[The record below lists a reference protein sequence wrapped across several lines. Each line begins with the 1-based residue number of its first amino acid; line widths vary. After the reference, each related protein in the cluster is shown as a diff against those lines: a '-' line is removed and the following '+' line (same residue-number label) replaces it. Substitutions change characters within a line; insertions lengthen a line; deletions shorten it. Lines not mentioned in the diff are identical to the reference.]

1 MTKFKGTGRIT
12 LTASNTSRQ
21 INTFAATYD
30 DYPKAAINNAKR
42 ALSIREDKDNTKI
55 QECGERTGWARA
67 NQLAKGEVLSRET
80 VARMAS
86 FKRHQKNKTGNPT
99 EDCGAL
105 MWLAW
110 GGDEG
115 IEWAINKMQEIREE
129 EQEEFSKLGFKN
141 TKLDHVEFASSLGEM
156 TVPEDVQVREED
168 LLLVPFRLISATIV
182 GAYSWKATDF
192 SDAKVLRNSM
202 RKLLKKPV
210 YTQHFADPD
219 NAIGFVKDVVWTNAY
234 MQNGVEVPAGID
246 GVLAIDTVGDR
257 KESLARGIQM
267 GAIHSNSVSVE
278 FEWKASHDF
287 QNEYDFLDAIGSVV
301 DGKMVTRVVTKVV
314 DFFESSLVDLG
325 ADPYAKIIDSNG
337 NLINIEEGATI
348 TQYKKDNKTKEVEY
362 ALSNIHSFSA
372 TLSYNKQTNKMKHKL
387 KGKFGAAL
395 SKMMEEAIESKMA
408 KEELSREDVINALSD
423 AAGVTVK
430 TIGNILAAKSNCP
443 TMARMEA
450 FASVLGLSI
459 ESVLESAEIDGCIT
473 ADADLAAAKDDKE
486 EMMEDKEEY
495 MEEEEED
502 EMEEEMM
509 EDKDKKDMG
518 KDCGCE
524 GLKKQLEETKAAFA
538 KAIEAH
544 KEEVLKFK
552 QDLAKEA
559 TNLKE
564 VRLSNVTLKAESES
578 YSKLVEQHDTLK
590 AEYSAL
596 KAKENFIEVGEKYQE
611 NLTKRVIESYKKQA
625 GSNFKES
632 MVKLFESANLE
643 QLEELAGDVNE
654 SLFEKFSYSCASC
667 GHNKANFGSVRKSAK
682 SSAPAINKED
692 VITDED
698 LRKEFS
704 KDK

>member
-1 MTKFKGTGRIT
+1 MPRFKGTGRIT
-12 LTASNTSRQ
+12 LTASNTSRP

-30 DYPKAAINNAKR
+30 DYPKAATNNAKR
-42 ALSIREDKDNTKI
+42 ALSIKNDKDNTKI
-55 QECGERTGWARA
+55 QKCGEKTGWARA
-67 NQLAKGEVLSRET
+67 NQLAKRKVLSRET

-86 FKRHQKNKTGNPT
+86 FKRHQKNKEGDPE

-110 GGDEG
+110 GGDDG
-115 IEWAINKMQEIREE
+115 IEWAIKKMQEIREE

-141 TKLDHVEFASSLGEM
+141 TKLDHVEFASSLREI
-156 TVPEDVQVREED
+156 TVPEGVQVREED

-192 SDAKVLRNSM
+192 SDAKVLRNAM

-234 MQNGVEVPAGID
+234 MQNGVEVPAGVD

-287 QNEYDFLDAIGSVV
+287 QNEYDFVEAIGSLV
-301 DGKMVTRVVTKVV
+301 DGRMVTRVVTKVV
-314 DFFESSLVDLG
+314 DFFETSLVDLG

-348 TQYKKDNKTKEVEY
+348 TNYKKDNKIKEVEY
-362 ALSNIHSFSA
+362 ALRNIHSFSA
-372 TLSYNKQTNKMKHKL
+372 SISYNKLKKEMQHKL
-387 KGKFGAAL
+387 TGKFGAAL

-408 KEELSREDVINALSD
+408 KEELSREDVINALSA

-443 TMARMEA
+443 SIARMEA
-450 FASVLGLSI
+450 FASVLDLSI
-459 ESVLESAEIDGCIT
+459 QAVLESAEIDGCII

-486 EMMEDKEEY
+486 EY
-495 MEEEEED
+495 IEEEEE
-502 EMEEEMM
+502 EEEYI
-509 EDKDKKDMG
+509 EEEDKKDMS

-524 GLKKQLEETKAAFA
+524 GLKKQLEETKTAFA
-538 KAIEAH
+538 KTIEAH
-544 KEEVLKFK
+544 KEELLKFK
-552 QDLAKEA
+552 QDLAKESN
-559 TNLKE
+559 NLKE
-564 VRLSNVTLKAESES
+564 VRLSNVALKQESES
-578 YSKLVEQHDTLK
+578 YSKLVEQHNTLK

-611 NLTKRVIESYKKQA
+611 KLTNRVIESYKKQA

-632 MVKLFESANLE
+632 MVKLFEAANLE

-667 GHNKANFGSVRKSAK
+667 GHDKANFGSVRKSAK
-682 SSAPAINKED
+682 SSAPSINKED
-692 VITDED
+692 IITDED
-698 LRKEFS
+698 LRREFS